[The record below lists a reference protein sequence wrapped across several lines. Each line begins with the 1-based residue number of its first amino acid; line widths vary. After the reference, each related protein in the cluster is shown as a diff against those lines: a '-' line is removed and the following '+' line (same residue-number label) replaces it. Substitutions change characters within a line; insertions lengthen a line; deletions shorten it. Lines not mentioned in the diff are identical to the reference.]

1 MRHGK
6 EVIMSINL
14 GPAIKTKLNPKLYA
28 IGPDVAA
35 QLLRSHVAKK
45 NPTVFAYEQ
54 S

>member
-1 MRHGK
+1 MQNVGK
-6 EVIMSINL
+6 TADEW
-14 GPAIKTKLNPKLYA
+14 G
-28 IGPDVAA
+28 